1 MSNVI
6 AYRWDTVRDGRH
18 TSNIWCPDCNEEFQQ
33 CGNADAD
40 LTAEDITPG
49 QTCDVCG
56 RDILTGR
63 PPEDQ
68 QSTA

>member
-6 AYRWDTVRDGRH
+6 AYRWDSIRGGRH
-18 TSNIWCPDCNEEFQQ
+18 TSNIWCPDCNTEFQQ

-40 LTAEDITPG
+40 LTAEDIAPD
-49 QTCDVCG
+49 QTCDVCS

-63 PPEDQ
+63 LPEDH
-68 QSTA
+68 

>member
-1 MSNVI
+1 MSGVI
-6 AYRWDTVRDGRH
+6 AYRWDAIREGRH
-18 TSNIWCPDCNEEFQQ
+18 TSNVWCAGCNEEFQQ

-40 LTAEDITPG
+40 LTAEDVTRG

-63 PPEDQ
+63 HPED
-68 QSTA
+68 S